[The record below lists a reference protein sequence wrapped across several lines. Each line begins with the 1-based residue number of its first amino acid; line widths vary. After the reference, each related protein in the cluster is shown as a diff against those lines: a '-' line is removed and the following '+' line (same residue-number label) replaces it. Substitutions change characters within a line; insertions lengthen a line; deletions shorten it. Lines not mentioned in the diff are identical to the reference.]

1 MDKRSSDALE
11 TLRPKARPWFA
22 ALHGKL
28 NEYAAAHGLTVRI
41 TSGNRTWAERNEL
54 YAQGRTKPGP
64 RVTNARGGSS
74 NHNYGIAVDV
84 TIFKGAEPVWE
95 SPHYAKLGA
104 IGQKL
109 GLEWGGA
116 WQSIKDEP
124 HFQIRVGRSVA
135 QLRAL
140 VNASGWSAIDNLIP
154 SFQTEANLVTPPT
167 SAPTVLPV
175 TVVYD
180 DPDDGKPGKTLAIR
194 AWLDG
199 SRTWVNPSDFCDYFG
214 GEFVI
219 LDDHDTGMSQVR
231 LNSDVTEVGWRRID
245 GAAAVAFSAINAVL
259 GLTYSWN
266 GKTRTLTVH
275 RDGDD
280 K

>member
-41 TSGNRTWAERNEL
+41 TSGNRSWAEQNEL

-84 TIFKGAEPVWE
+84 TIFRGAEPVWE

-104 IGQKL
+104 IGQRL
-109 GLEWGGA
+109 GLDWGGA

-124 HFQIRVGRSVA
+124 HFEIKVGRSVS

-140 VNASGWSAIDNLIP
+140 VNASGWSAIDALIP
-154 SFQTEANLVTPPT
+154 SFQAEANLVVPPQ
-167 SAPTVLPV
+167 APAGPLSV
-175 TVVYD
+175 TVVHD
-180 DPDDGKPGKTLAIR
+180 DPDDGKPATELSVR
-194 AWLDG
+194 AWFDG
-199 SRTWVNPSDFCDYFG
+199 SRTWVSPSDFCDYFG
-214 GEFVI
+214 GEFVV
-219 LDDHDTGMSQVR
+219 LDDHDGGAGQVR
-231 LNSDVTEVGWRRID
+231 LNGEIQSLGWTRIKGEV
-245 GAAAVAFSAINAVL
+245 AVKFAAINAVL
-259 GLTYSWN
+259 GLTFSWD

-275 RDGDD
+275 RDAHP
-280 K
+280 